1 MRHSHYKAFRIRDPP
16 MVLRCF
22 VQLKLLLMLTMDR
35 VRFDT
40 PGIDFATRNADKT
53 NGKARS
59 HVGRNN
65 PRGDLPQTRS
75 TKIFEHSC
83 KPFTNIPFVLRE
95 TFWNIIS
102 GLTRLDHRCCYIFL
116 RLRSP

>member
-1 MRHSHYKAFRIRDPP
+1 

-59 HVGRNN
+59 YVGRNN
-65 PRGDLPQTRS
+65 PRGDLPQTHS

-83 KPFTNIPFVLRE
+83 KPFMNIPFVLRE
-95 TFWNIIS
+95 TFWNFIS
-102 GLTRLDHRCCYIFL
+102 GVTRLDHRCYYIFL
-116 RLRSP
+116 PLRSP